1 MKRLREGGFTLIE
14 IAIAVVVIALL
25 LGSLLGPLS
34 VRIEQANRQ
43 KTQETLDEIKEALY
57 GFAVTNGRLPCPDID
72 NPGDGHGNQNPGP
85 DGACVGVVGNLAST
99 SPQSILP
106 SADLGV
112 AGTDAWGRPFAY
124 AVTGDFADNNVNNSG
139 GCVSTSPTTSI
150 ALCSVGQICVKDS
163 TGAGTCNVGTN
174 IPAVIV
180 SYGDNGGITPTLSL
194 DELENWPPFNVNFV
208 STGYRQNPVNEFD
221 DLVAWISPHILKNR
235 MVAAGRLP

>member
-1 MKRLREGGFTLIE
+1 MVTKIKILGLTERVLALSVIWPLPALNPSFHQQTLE
-14 IAIAVVVIALL
+14 L
-25 LGSLLGPLS
+25 LG
-34 VRIEQANRQ
+34 R
-43 KTQETLDEIKEALY
+43 T
-57 GFAVTNGRLPCPDID
+57 
-72 NPGDGHGNQNPGP
+72 HG
-85 DGACVGVVGNLAST
+85 
-99 SPQSILP
+99 
-106 SADLGV
+106 
-112 AGTDAWGRPFAY
+112 GRPFAY

-174 IPAVIV
+174 IPAAIV
-180 SYGDNGGITPTLSL
+180 SYGDNGGITPTSSL